1 MKTIKFII
9 VGCIALFALAACN
22 TVGGVGKD
30 VESLGTGLDNAAQ
43 KTSKSL

>member
-1 MKTIKFII
+1 MKTIKLII
-9 VGCIALFALAACN
+9 VGFVALFALAACN

-30 VESLGTGLDNAAQ
+30 VESLGSGLDRAAE